1 MLKSDE
7 TELLH
12 ALNSHEEA
20 KINQAFEH
28 IYDRYVKLVYF
39 VIAKYI
45 DDEEDIKDLI
55 NDVFLQFF
63 NHAHQ
68 IHTSIKSYLT
78 QTAKNASIQF
88 LKKQENNCIPLE
100 DTYLLQS
107 AGKTYTYEIL
117 IRELAKIVGD
127 EAVNIILLHSVD
139 DLSFK
144 SIGERLDMKENTVK
158 TIYHRAI
165 LKYQKKV
172 RRDVK

>member
-1 MLKSDE
+1 MLNSDE

-28 IYDRYVKLVYF
+28 IYYQYVKLVYF

-45 DDEEDIKDLI
+45 DDEEDIKDLV

-63 NHAHQ
+63 NHARQ
-68 IHTSIKSYLT
+68 VHTSIKSYLT
-78 QTAKNASIQF
+78 QSAKYARIQF
-88 LKKQENNCIPLE
+88 LKKQENNCILLE
-100 DTYLLQS
+100 DTYLFQS
-107 AGKTYTYEIL
+107 DVKTSTYDFL

-127 EAVNIILLHSVD
+127 EAVNIIILHSVD

-144 SIGERLDMKENTVK
+144 MIGEQLGMKENTVK

-165 LKYQKKV
+165 LKYRKKV
-172 RRDVK
+172 RRIVK

>member
-7 TELLH
+7 SELLH

-28 IYDRYVKLVYF
+28 IYYQYVKLVYF

-45 DDEEDIKDLI
+45 DDEEDIKDLV

-88 LKKQENNCIPLE
+88 LKKQEKYFPLE

-107 AGKTYTYEIL
+107 AGKTHTYELL
-117 IRELAKIVGD
+117 IRELANIVGE

-139 DLSFK
+139 ELSFK
-144 SIGERLDMKENTVK
+144 SIGEKIEMKENTVK

-165 LKYQKKV
+165 NKYQKKV
-172 RRDVK
+172 RRNVK